1 MKKAGYSVV
10 EIAQC
15 DKSFILNE
23 IKIVALKKPKN
34 RIYRFFITSFHLLQA
49 ALKENCDLYHFHDPE
64 LIPVGLALKAMGK
77 KVIFD
82 VHEDLHETIT
92 YKKWIPSF
100 GRSILKG
107 LVLMSEYISGIF
119 FDRIVT
125 ATEKIAKRFPES
137 KTTVIYNYPILD
149 ELVIENPLP
158 QADKEKACV
167 YVGGISPE
175 RGFYQM
181 VDAIGKSPNVM
192 LNVVGQVNSADFQ
205 KYISEKNLEKQV
217 FLVGRQGRNE
227 VARYLNK
234 ARLGLVLLHPTQNHF
249 WSYPIKMFEYMSI
262 GLPVIASDFPQ
273 WREIIEKSDCG
284 LLVNPLNVDEIVN
297 AIDLI
302 VSDDVLAK
310 RLGENGRKA
319 IFSTYNWAVEEVKLL
334 DLHEKI
340 FKHD

>member
-1 MKKAGYSVV
+1 V

-15 DKSFILNE
+15 DRSFSLDGIE
-23 IKIVALKKPKN
+23 VIALRKPKN
-34 RIYRFFITSFHLLQA
+34 RIYRFFVTSFQLLRTG
-49 ALKENCDLYHFHDPE
+49 LKENCDLYHFHDPE
-64 LIPVGLALKAMGK
+64 LIPVGIALKILGK

-82 VHEDLHETIT
+82 VHEDLHETIA

-107 LVLMSEYISGIF
+107 LVLTSEYISGVF
-119 FDRIVT
+119 FDRIIT
-125 ATEKIAKRFPES
+125 ATKKIAKRFPES

-149 ELVIENPLP
+149 ELVVQDSLP
-158 QADKEKACV
+158 QSDREKTCV

-181 VDAIGKSPNVM
+181 VDAIGKSPNVT
-192 LNVVGQVNSADFQ
+192 LNVVGQVNSPDFQ
-205 KYISEKNLEKQV
+205 RYISEKNLEDQV
-217 FLVGRQGRNE
+217 FLVGRQDRNE
-227 VARYLNK
+227 VANYLNK
-234 ARLGLVLLHPTQNHF
+234 AKLGLVLLHPTQNHF

-284 LLVNPLNVDEIVN
+284 LLVDPLNVDEVVS

-302 VSDDVLAK
+302 VNDDVLAK
-310 RLGENGRKA
+310 KLGENGRKA
-319 IFSTYNWAVEEVKLL
+319 ILSTYNWAMEEVKLL
-334 DLHEKI
+334 DLYEKI